1 MYIRGFDYVTV
12 RTMFDLLYLKVAE
25 SVDLKTILELMILL
39 NNENQITEKSNF
51 EVRLLEDII
60 KVGSIT
66 VKYHNKQSIN
76 NSFHYKL

>member
-1 MYIRGFDYVTV
+1 MYIREFDYVTV

>member
-1 MYIRGFDYVTV
+1 MYIREFDYATV

-66 VKYHNKQSIN
+66 VKYHN
-76 NSFHYKL
+76 

>member
-1 MYIRGFDYVTV
+1 MYIREFDYATV